1 MDSVIDKLTEIEQ
14 TASAIVAH
22 AEEEKAEIDREYDE
36 RRKKFDQKLEE
47 ETMVRIERI
56 REGLE
61 SDKKH
66 LLTGQ
71 EESSRELIASLQ
83 EEYTKNHT
91 VYAENKSVPEAV
103 TYLIQNTVYR
113 EILETLEP
121 TLVHRGNIEKL
132 LIVSL
137 YQDYTR
143 IYLFATLEQRKFL
156 KLYLKR
162 YEVELINY
170 CLRIVINHYQEP
182 FDLNHKRA
190 FFDRYSQISIEK
202 LIHSRTTDELIENL
216 KGTEYYNTLKKLR
229 DSGKAT
235 LFDYDL
241 ALNLYYFVSMWKQRK
256 KILKPKE
263 LELFTRDYGA
273 QINMLNIQWI
283 YRAKKYFNL
292 SPADIYA
299 LLIPIQYKISTVLIK
314 EMVEASDL
322 DAFQKAVEK
331 TSYAKHFDFSQNLT
345 VEKLYTD
352 YLYYLYR
359 SDRRKDPYSIASIN
373 TYLFLKEEEI
383 KKLTTVIEC
392 VRYGIPPEEIRGYTG
407 GQKL

>member
-1 MDSVIDKLTEIEQ
+1 
-14 TASAIVAH
+14 
-22 AEEEKAEIDREYDE
+22 
-36 RRKKFDQKLEE
+36 
-47 ETMVRIERI
+47 
-56 REGLE
+56 
-61 SDKKH
+61 
-66 LLTGQ
+66 
-71 EESSRELIASLQ
+71 
-83 EEYTKNHT
+83 
-91 VYAENKSVPEAV
+91 
-103 TYLIQNTVYR
+103 
-113 EILETLEP
+113 
-121 TLVHRGNIEKL
+121 
-132 LIVSL
+132 
-137 YQDYTR
+137 
-143 IYLFATLEQRKFL
+143 
-156 KLYLKR
+156 
-162 YEVELINY
+162 
-170 CLRIVINHYQEP
+170 
-182 FDLNHKRA
+182 
-190 FFDRYSQISIEK
+190 
-202 LIHSRTTDELIENL
+202 
-216 KGTEYYNTLKKLR
+216 
-229 DSGKAT
+229 
-235 LFDYDL
+235 
-241 ALNLYYFVSMWKQRK
+241 MWKQRK

-331 TSYAKHFDFSQNLT
+331 TSYAKHFDFNQNLT

-407 GQKL
+407 GQNYDCKNAICQYLRTSQRY